1 MIAIVNNNAVVINNS
16 TSRRANVIAQRTG
29 SDIMGVVKAQM
40 IGNKVGNIS
49 TAKYPFFTLF
59 ALFAPLLY
67 CKNLYR

>member
-1 MIAIVNNNAVVINNS
+1 MFNKLSEPENS
-16 TSRRANVIAQRTG
+16 KIFGNT
-29 SDIMGVVKAQM
+29 